1 MNKWFTE
8 DVFVEAAEEGD
19 FKKDQS
25 KDEMDIDEPKE
36 KLSISKKVK
45 ENKTTAP
52 AVVTHPQPQP
62 SKAGDNFEKLAAP
75 NTD

>member
-25 KDEMDIDEPKE
+25 KVEMDIDEPKE
-36 KLSISKKVK
+36 KLSIAKKVK
-45 ENKTTAP
+45 ENKTAAP
-52 AVVTHPQPQP
+52 VVVTHPQPQP

>member
-36 KLSISKKVK
+36 KLSIAKKV
-45 ENKTTAP
+45 
-52 AVVTHPQPQP
+52 
-62 SKAGDNFEKLAAP
+62 
-75 NTD
+75 